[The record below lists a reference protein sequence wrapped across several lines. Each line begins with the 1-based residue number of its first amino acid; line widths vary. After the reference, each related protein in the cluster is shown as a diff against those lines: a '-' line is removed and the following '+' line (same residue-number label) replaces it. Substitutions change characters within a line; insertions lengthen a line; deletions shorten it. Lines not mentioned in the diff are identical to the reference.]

1 MPASDHSMSNAAPPA
16 STEQCAGIVVVF
28 AKAPVLGSVKTRLAA
43 TLGEDAALA
52 VYLRLLRRT
61 VTRLST
67 GEWVVRLA
75 VTPDESAGEPGLWPE
90 GPDRVGQGGGDLGA
104 RMLRVLS
111 VATPTRPIVLVGS
124 DIPGLGAA
132 QVAAAFEA
140 LETHDLVFGPAEDG
154 GFYLVGAR
162 CPPKPTL
169 FDGVGWSSLST
180 LADVLAG
187 LDRAPAFVETLAD
200 LDDIASLEAHR
211 AAGRL

>member
-1 MPASDHSMSNAAPPA
+1 MPASDHSMSNATPPA

-28 AKAPVLGSVKTRLAA
+28 AKAPVRGTVKTRLAA

-75 VTPDESAGEPGLWPE
+75 VTPDENARVARLWPE
-90 GPDRVGQGGGDLGA
+90 GPERFGQGGGDLGA

-169 FDGVGWSSLST
+169 FDGVGWSSRST

-200 LDDIASLEAHR
+200 LDNIASLQAHR